1 MKKEKESVDKFAYE
15 RALFSEGAKYV
26 AGVDE
31 VGRGPLA
38 GPVVA
43 ACVILPPGLM
53 IEGVNDSKKLTKKRM
68 EKLCR
73 KIPDRAQIHNSAG
86 LKKYAKSPERH
97 KSAGENERKP
107 RHRLRRKDFY
117 PVCHFQKSEQRAFLQ
132 FVQPKKRHDSACFKQ
147 PNRNNKKYER
157 SAHKQN

>member
-1 MKKEKESVDKFAYE
+1 MQPI
-15 RALFSEGAKYV
+15 EGFYANEIRCAAEGGRL
-26 AGVDE
+26 AGADE
-31 VGRGPLA
+31 AGRGPLA

-43 ACVILPPGLM
+43 AALILPAEDFLA
-53 IEGVNDSKKLTKKRM
+53 GVNDSKKLTKKRM

-73 KIPDRAQIHNSAG
+73 EIPDRAQIHNSAG

-147 PNRNNKKYER
+147 PNRNNKKHER